1 MDFVFLEGTIYNE
14 CKISKMKVYLVVEIK
29 YTKLIL

>member
-1 MDFVFLEGTIYNE
+1 MDFIFLEGIIYNE
-14 CKISKMKVYLVVEIK
+14 CEISKIKIYLVVEIK